1 MHFAHALSNLNWFA
15 VFTAAIS
22 AFALGA
28 IWYSNALFGRRWL
41 QEIGLTPETVDKAHI
56 TKTFVITFIL
66 QTIAAIALGVAIGA
80 ESSWMGGLHLGL
92 LVGICW
98 VATAYGIT
106 YLFEQRSLCIFMINA
121 GYYVVLFA
129 IMGTIIGGWPTTSA

>member
-1 MHFAHALSNLNWFA
+1 MHFAHALSNLNWIA
-15 VFTAAIS
+15 VIGATIS
-22 AFALGA
+22 AFALGV
-28 IWYSNALFGRRWL
+28 IWYSNTLFGRRWL

-66 QTIAAIALGVAIGA
+66 QAIAAIALGVVLGA
-80 ESSWMGGLHLGL
+80 ESSWLDGLHLGL
-92 LVGICW
+92 LVGFCW

-121 GYYVVLFA
+121 GYYVVIFA
-129 IMGTIIGGWPTTSA
+129 IMGTIIGAWPTTSA